1 MKVNEK
7 QRIATRK
14 KIINAAVDV
23 IIEKGIKAASMREI
37 AKLAGIGDATIY
49 NYFSTKEALVYGYY
63 EDRIETAIDQMKKI
77 EGFADYTLQE
87 QLQSLV
93 EGILERFLA
102 DREFV
107 QSTFNQV
114 FFGFSQSYARMK
126 PIRRQFFDVV
136 KTMFEQ
142 AEDRGEIP
150 DIVFGDILH
159 QLFWDYFVTIT
170 AYWNKDDSDQFAKT
184 SVLIDM
190 SLDLTC
196 TVIKSGLFNK
206 AFDMASFL
214 FKNHIL
220 SRMDIF
226 AEQIATVSRMKKQFM
241 GDADEDK

>member
-14 KIINAAVDV
+14 KIINAAVEV
-23 IIEKGIKAASMREI
+23 IIEKGLKTASMREI

-49 NYFSTKEALVYGYY
+49 NYFPTKEALIYGYY
-63 EDRIETAIDQMKKI
+63 EDRIETAVDQMKKI
-77 EGFADYTLQE
+77 DGVADFTLQE

-93 EGILERFLA
+93 EGVLEQFLA

-107 QSTFNQV
+107 QATFTQV
-114 FFGFSQSYARMK
+114 FFGFSQSHARMK
-126 PIRRQFFDVV
+126 PIRRQFHDVV
-136 KTMFEQ
+136 KGMFEG

-150 DIVFGDILH
+150 DIVFGDVLY

-170 AYWNKDDSDQFAKT
+170 AYWSKDDSDQFANT
-184 SVLIDM
+184 SILLDM

-226 AEQIATVSRMKKQFM
+226 ADQIATVSRMKKQFM